1 MRINYELKENLFK
14 ICNEYSGIDQFKKT
28 LLKKGKLI
36 PYTRFILMQ
45 LILVLFVTTIL
56 TITLHKTNVDII
68 VDCTLLM
75 LFFVFLQVTTLAL
88 IYFRFKREPL
98 NGTLIIDEYGILDE
112 NDKTRSGVAWNQ
124 IEAVV
129 ESNYAIYIVTKRSNM
144 YVYNKEIFK
153 SMIKEIKYYKRGI
166 KLINITKKCNK

>member
-1 MRINYELKENLFK
+1 MRINYEVKENIFK
-14 ICNEYSGIDQFKKT
+14 ICNEYSGIDQFKNR

-36 PYTRFILMQ
+36 PYTRFILAQ
-45 LILVLFVTTIL
+45 LILVLFVTIL
-56 TITLHKTNVDII
+56 LIIPFHDTNVDII

-75 LFFVFLQVTTLAL
+75 LFFVLLQATILVL
-88 IYFRFKREPL
+88 IYFRFKKGPL
-98 NGTLIIDEYGILDE
+98 TGTLIIDEYGILDE

-129 ESNYAIYIVTKRSNM
+129 ETNYAIYIVTKRSNM

-153 SMIKEIKYYKRGI
+153 SMIKEIKYYKREI
-166 KLINITKKCNK
+166 KLINLTK

>member
-1 MRINYELKENLFK
+1 MRINYEVKENIFK
-14 ICNEYSGIDQFKKT
+14 ICNEYSGIDQFKNT
-28 LLKKGKLI
+28 LLKKGKII
-36 PYTRFILMQ
+36 PYTRFLLAQ
-45 LILVLFVTTIL
+45 LILVLFVTIL
-56 TITLHKTNVDII
+56 LIIPFHDTNVDII

-75 LFFVFLQVTTLAL
+75 LFFVLLQATILVL
-88 IYFRFKREPL
+88 IYFRFKKGPL
-98 NGTLIIDEYGILDE
+98 TGTLIIDEYGILDE

-129 ESNYAIYIVTKRSNM
+129 ETNYAIYIVTKRSNM

-166 KLINITKKCNK
+166 KLINLTKQV

>member
-1 MRINYELKENLFK
+1 MRINYEVKENIFK
-14 ICNEYSGIDQFKKT
+14 ICNEYSGIDQFKNR

-36 PYTRFILMQ
+36 PYTRFILAQ
-45 LILVLFVTTIL
+45 LILVLFVTIL
-56 TITLHKTNVDII
+56 LIIPFHDTNVDII

-75 LFFVFLQVTTLAL
+75 LFFVLLQATILVL
-88 IYFRFKREPL
+88 IYFRFKKGPL
-98 NGTLIIDEYGILDE
+98 TGTLIIDEYGILDE

-129 ESNYAIYIVTKRSNM
+129 ETNYAIYIVTKRSNM

-166 KLINITKKCNK
+166 KLINLTK

>member
-1 MRINYELKENLFK
+1 MRINYEVKENIFK
-14 ICNEYSGIDQFKKT
+14 ICNEYSGIDQFKNT

-36 PYTRFILMQ
+36 PYTRFLLAQ
-45 LILVLFVTTIL
+45 LILVLFVTIL
-56 TITLHKTNVDII
+56 LIIPFHDTNVDII

-75 LFFVFLQVTTLAL
+75 LFFVLLQATILVL
-88 IYFRFKREPL
+88 IYFRFKKGPL
-98 NGTLIIDEYGILDE
+98 TGTLIIDEYGILDE

-129 ESNYAIYIVTKRSNM
+129 ETNYAIYIVTKRSNM

-166 KLINITKKCNK
+166 KLINLTK

>member
-1 MRINYELKENLFK
+1 MRINYEVKENIFK
-14 ICNEYSGIDQFKKT
+14 ICNEYSGIDQFKNT
-28 LLKKGKLI
+28 LLKKSKLI
-36 PYTRFILMQ
+36 PYTRFLLAQ
-45 LILVLFVTTIL
+45 LILVLFVTIL
-56 TITLHKTNVDII
+56 LIIPFHDTNVDII

-75 LFFVFLQVTTLAL
+75 LFFVILQATILVL
-88 IYFRFKREPL
+88 IYFRFKKGPL
-98 NGTLIIDEYGILDE
+98 TGTLIIDEYGILDE

-129 ESNYAIYIVTKRSNM
+129 ETNYAIYIVTKRSNM

-166 KLINITKKCNK
+166 KLINLTK

>member
-1 MRINYELKENLFK
+1 MRINYEVKENIFK
-14 ICNEYSGIDQFKKT
+14 ICNEYSGIDQFKNT
-28 LLKKGKLI
+28 LLKKGKII
-36 PYTRFILMQ
+36 PYTRFLLAQ
-45 LILVLFVTTIL
+45 LILVLFVTIL
-56 TITLHKTNVDII
+56 LIIPFHDTNVDII

-75 LFFVFLQVTTLAL
+75 LFFVLLQATILVL
-88 IYFRFKREPL
+88 IYFRFKKGPL
-98 NGTLIIDEYGILDE
+98 TGTLIIDEYGILDE

-129 ESNYAIYIVTKRSNM
+129 ETNYAIYIVTKRSNM

-166 KLINITKKCNK
+166 KLINLTK

>member
-1 MRINYELKENLFK
+1 MRINYEIKDNIFK
-14 ICNEYSGIDQFKKT
+14 ICNEYSGIDQFKNT

-36 PYTRFILMQ
+36 PYTRFLLAQ
-45 LILVLFVTTIL
+45 LILVLFVTIL
-56 TITLHKTNVDII
+56 LIIPFHDTNVDII

-75 LFFVFLQVTTLAL
+75 LFFVLLQATILVL
-88 IYFRFKREPL
+88 IYFRFKKGPL
-98 NGTLIIDEYGILDE
+98 TGTLIIDEYGILDE

-129 ESNYAIYIVTKRSNM
+129 ETNYAIYIVTKRSNM

-166 KLINITKKCNK
+166 KLINLTK